1 MGQLNDCAET
11 RRLTK
16 QIQIHTYRP
25 KKCQKNYRDKKEE
38 TTTRN
43 ETNNQK
49 LTIQKTLTEEK
60 KSEKR
65 KIKMNTET

>member
-1 MGQLNDCAET
+1 MSE
-11 RRLTK
+11 
-16 QIQIHTYRP
+16 
-25 KKCQKNYRDKKEE
+25 NYRDKKEE

-49 LTIQKTLTEEK
+49 LTIQETLTEAK